1 VGREAHEL
9 HGLDAPHPAVPIPL
23 LFCFFF
29 LTFPRAEPKP
39 NGACNK
45 ASKQTKI
52 TYHIEQHT
60 KKNEGEA
67 TAGTKEKT

>member
-23 LFCFFF
+23 LFCFFSSPF
-29 LTFPRAEPKP
+29 REQSPSQTVHATKQ
-39 NGACNK
+39 ANK
-45 ASKQTKI
+45 QKSLI
-52 TYHIEQHT
+52 TSNNTQ